1 MKRIILVFGLFMASG
16 FNLYQIPV
24 ANAATPATKASIS
37 SNLQPNSHDF
47 NYSGTD
53 EDGKK
58 EDIKTGKP
66 RRK

>member
-1 MKRIILVFGLFMASG
+1 MKRIILVFGLFIASG
-16 FNLYQIPV
+16 FNLYQMPV
-24 ANAATPATKASIS
+24 ASASPATKASIS
-37 SNLQPNSHDF
+37 SSFQPNLDDV

>member
-1 MKRIILVFGLFMASG
+1 MKRIILVFGLFIASG
-16 FNLYQIPV
+16 FSLYQMPV
-24 ANAATPATKASIS
+24 AHATPVSKASIS
-37 SNLQPNSHDF
+37 SSFQPNLDDF